1 VSPRRKRRRGLLAA
15 GLAVVVVAG
24 GATAYLVTRGGA
36 SAASAQP
43 QLQSAVAR
51 RTELRQT
58 VDAQFTMTRSQSFT
72 LRAPAGTVTG
82 VHLTEGKALPSLQ
95 PLVELDGT
103 AIYGIPSATPF
114 YRDLAEGDSG
124 NDVKALQAALE
135 SAGYDPGDSDG
146 DFGGQT
152 ATALEDWQAAK
163 GLDETG
169 RMSLSQFVSF
179 PPGSIALDVPVTVGD
194 RLGGGGTI
202 ATVGGA
208 RSMVAQADVGQQDVV
223 QLKTGQQAELSF
235 DALPDTQVTAR
246 VSTIALDPEAQSSS
260 AGTSAPVEYS
270 VELRP
275 TGLPRSVRA
284 GMTGQVS
291 VVVVDVRDAVVVPT
305 AAVGGNG
312 GTPTVQLLEDG
323 RTRTVPVITGL
334 ATSSGVQIL
343 AGVQPGQ
350 TVVTGLAGSDQV
362 GSGQTNQ
369 VQGGPFGGG
378 GFLFG
383 GGRGGGGAGSG
394 GGGGRGTGG
403 GNGGQGQ
410 GGGGNGGQGQGGGG
424 NGGQGQGGGGP

>member
-1 VSPRRKRRRGLLAA
+1 VSPRRSRRRGLLAA

-24 GATAYLVTRGGA
+24 GATAYLVTRGQDAGG
-36 SAASAQP
+36 AASAQP
-43 QLQSAVAR
+43 QLQTAVAR

-72 LRAPAGTVTG
+72 LRAPAAGTVTG
-82 VHLTEGKALPSLQ
+82 VHLTEGRALPSLQ

-103 AIYGIPSATPF
+103 AVYGIPSATPF
-114 YRDLAEGDSG
+114 YRGLAEGDSG
-124 NDVKALQAALE
+124 NDVKALQAALA

-152 ATALEDWQAAK
+152 ATALEDWQAARA
-163 GLDETG
+163 LDETG

-194 RLGGGGTI
+194 RLGAGGTV

-223 QLKTGQQAELSF
+223 QLKTGQQAELTF
-235 DALPDTQVTAR
+235 DALPDTQVAAR
-246 VSTIALDPEAQSSS
+246 VSTIALDAEAQSSS

-275 TGLPRSVRA
+275 SGLPRTVRA

-312 GTPTVQLLEDG
+312 GTPTVQLLKNG
-323 RTRTVPVITGL
+323 RARTVPVITGL

-362 GSGQTNQ
+362 GGQTNQ

-378 GFLFG
+378 AGFLFG
-383 GGRGGGGAGSG
+383 GGRGGGGAGTG
-394 GGGGRGTGG
+394 GGGGRGTGE
-403 GNGGQGQ
+403 GNG
-410 GGGGNGGQGQGGGG
+410 
-424 NGGQGQGGGGP
+424 GGQGQGGGGP

>member
-1 VSPRRKRRRGLLAA
+1 MSPRRSRRRGLLAA

-24 GATAYLVTRGGA
+24 GATAYLLTRGGA

-43 QLQSAVAR
+43 QLQTAVAR

-58 VDAQFTMTRSQSFT
+58 VDAQFTITRSQSFT
-72 LRAPAGTVTG
+72 LRVPAAGTVTG
-82 VHLTEGKALPSLQ
+82 VHLAEGRALPSLR

-103 AIYGIPSATPF
+103 AVYGVPSATPF

-124 NDVKALQAALE
+124 SDVKALQAALA

-235 DALPDTQVTAR
+235 DALQDRQVPAR
-246 VSTIALDPEAQSSS
+246 VSTIALDAEAQSSS

-275 TGLPRSVRA
+275 SGLPPSVRA
-284 GMTGQVS
+284 GMTGQAS

-312 GTPTVQLLEDG
+312 GTPTVQLLENG

-362 GSGQTNQ
+362 GGQTNQ

-378 GFLFG
+378 AGFLFG
-383 GGRGGGGAGSG
+383 GGAGRGAGGGGAGG
-394 GGGGRGTGG
+394 GGGSGRGTGG
-403 GNGGQGQ
+403 SGATGGNSGT
-410 GGGGNGGQGQGGGG
+410 GGNGD
-424 NGGQGQGGGGP
+424 GQGGGGP

>member
-1 VSPRRKRRRGLLAA
+1 VSPRRRRRRGLLAA
-15 GLAVVVVAG
+15 GLAAVVVAG
-24 GATAYLVTRGGA
+24 AAAAYLVTRGGA

-43 QLQSAVAR
+43 QLQTAVAR

-72 LRAPAGTVTG
+72 LRAPAAGTVTG
-82 VHLTEGKALPSLQ
+82 VHLTEGRALRSLQ

-103 AIYGIPSATPF
+103 TVYGIPSATPF

-135 SAGYDPGDSDG
+135 SAGYDPGDG

-179 PPGSIALDVPVTVGD
+179 PPGSVALDVPVTVGD

-235 DALPDTQVTAR
+235 DALPDTQVPAR
-246 VSTIALDPEAQSSS
+246 VSTIALDAEAQSSS

-275 TGLPRSVRA
+275 RGLPRNVRA

-312 GTPTVQLLEDG
+312 GSPTVQLLENG

-350 TVVTGLAGSDQV
+350 TVVTGTTGSDQV
-362 GSGQTNQ
+362 GGGQTNQ

-378 GFLFG
+378 AGFLFG
-383 GGRGGGGAGSG
+383 GGRGGGGG
-394 GGGGRGTGG
+394 GGTGTGGNGGGRGTGG
-403 GNGGQGQ
+403 NGTVQNQSG
-410 GGGGNGGQGQGGGG
+410 
-424 NGGQGQGGGGP
+424 GQGGGGP